1 MTGCICLQ
9 GIIIS
14 QCDQYDYHKR
24 QEDYIISFVNNG
36 ITFFY
41 CVVCIF
47 RDVDVNIFKSIYK
60 IIMGLNAGKAGILH
74 TKNKGADQPV
84 HLRSLISAFVICLFE
99 SKIS

>member
-36 ITFFY
+36 ITFFFIVLY
-41 CVVCIF
+41 VYLEMLMSIF
-47 RDVDVNIFKSIYK
+47 
-60 IIMGLNAGKAGILH
+60 LKAYI
-74 TKNKGADQPV
+74 K
-84 HLRSLISAFVICLFE
+84 
-99 SKIS
+99 